1 MANLPSDERATQIK
15 EIFDRWEDAR
25 KDWDVHA
32 REDIDFYLGNHFSK
46 DESEVLA
53 ERNQS
58 NLTIDRLY
66 SAIEQ
71 FKAIITSKPPKFS
84 AVAREDSDNKMAT
97 VWRTML
103 EYMWDISDGNE
114 VFKQVV
120 HDYAVTGLGYF
131 YAYVDT
137 EADYGRGEVKFSYI
151 DPFRVYVDPNARNKW
166 FDDASGMCL
175 STLLTKDQVLDN
187 YPQLANPL
195 PGDEEGKPMID
206 MIETS
211 GYRDEDFPSSTNSYT
226 QGSFTPDVIK
236 DKDYKNTNKYRI
248 LEYFTKVKVP
258 FFRVLDKMS
267 GQEQI
272 LDTEQFELYMQDP
285 QIQNMVEMN
294 QIDFTE
300 VIQTRIR
307 VTATIGQI
315 VLYEQVLNLDKYPI
329 IPVPNI
335 WTNTPYPMSDVRK
348 GKDMQRFI
356 NKLLSLITAHAQSS
370 AGLKL
375 LVPQGSV
382 TDIEQLERDWAN
394 PNATI
399 EYDAS
404 FGEPHFPSPQPMSSS
419 ILQLPKMIEHYIDLN
434 MGIFEMMQG
443 DTSAAPRT
451 SSATMMMEDFGQRR
465 SKSKLRDIEG
475 SLRRLGQALYNLGKK
490 HYDFRKTFRITQPNN
505 DISEYTINKRLYD
518 DKSQQIIAIENDTTI
533 GQFDVRVIGNSTMPS
548 NKWGEW
554 QVYMEAYQ
562 AGLIDRVEA
571 LKKTEIFD
579 KEGVLS
585 RNDVIMQL
593 QQQLQSAQ
601 SQIKDLSGDLQTARR
616 ETVHSRQAIEVE
628 KTKARLSQAEAK
640 SKSSLRDEVNK
651 LQNSVKLES
660 EKLRLGVKDMIRGQ
674 AQKDSGNRK
683 NKQEN

>member
-1 MANLPSDERATQIK
+1 MANLPEDKRAG
-15 EIFDRWEDAR
+15 EIRDIFRRWEEAR
-25 KDWDVHA
+25 KDWDEHA

-46 DESEVLA
+46 DESDTLA

-84 AVAREDSDNKMAT
+84 AVAREDSDTKMAL
-97 VWRTML
+97 VWRTIL
-103 EYMWDISDGNE
+103 EYIWDISDGNE

-131 YAYVDT
+131 YAYIDR
-137 EADYGRGEVKFSYI
+137 EADYGRGEVKFAYV

-166 FDDASGMCL
+166 FDDAAGMCL
-175 STLLTKDQVLDN
+175 TTILTKEQVLDN
-187 YPQLANPL
+187 YPDLANPL
-195 PGDEEGKPMID
+195 PGDEDGEPMID
-206 MIETS
+206 KVEAS
-211 GYRDEDFPSSTNSYT
+211 GLEDEDYPSSTNSYT
-226 QGSFTPDVIK
+226 TGSFTPDVIK
-236 DKDYKNTNKYRI
+236 DKDWKNTNKYRLI
-248 LEYFTKVKVP
+248 EYFTKVKVP
-258 FFRVLDKMS
+258 YFRVLDKTS

-272 LDTEQFELYMQDP
+272 LDAEQFESFMQDK
-285 QIQNMVEMN
+285 QVQNMINMN
-294 QIDFTE
+294 QLDMTE
-300 VIQTRIR
+300 VMQTRIR
-307 VTATIGQI
+307 VTCTLGQI
-315 VLYEQVLNLDKYPI
+315 VLYESVLNTEKYPI
-329 IPVPNI
+329 VPVPNI

-375 LVPQGSV
+375 LIPQGSV
-382 TDIEQLERDWAN
+382 TDVEQLERDWAN

-404 FGEPHFPSPQPMSSS
+404 FGEPHFPSPQPLAGS
-419 ILQLPKMIEHYIDLN
+419 IMELPKLIEHYIDLN

-443 DTSAAPRT
+443 DTSAAPKT
-451 SSATMMMEDFGQRR
+451 SSGTMMMEDFGQRR

-475 SLRRLGQALYNLGKK
+475 SLRRLGSVIYNLAKK
-490 HYDFRKTFRITQPNN
+490 HYDFKKTFRLVQPNN
-505 DISEYTINKRLYD
+505 DISEFTINKRLYD
-518 DKSQQIIAIENDTTI
+518 DKQQEIVAIENDATV
-533 GQFDVRVIGNSTMPS
+533 GEFDVRVIGNSTMPS

-562 AGLIDRVEA
+562 AGLIDKVEA

-579 KEGVLS
+579 KEGVLQ
-585 RNDVIMQL
+585 RTDIITQL
-593 QQQLQSAQ
+593 QQQLEQAQ
-601 SQIKDLSGDLQTARR
+601 EQIKDLSGDLQTARR
-616 ETVHSRQAIEVE
+616 ETVHTKQAIEVE
-628 KTKARLSQAEAK
+628 KTKSRLSQAEAK
-640 SKSSLRDEVNK
+640 SKADAKNEVDK

-660 EKLRLGVKDMIRGQ
+660 EKLRLGIKDAIRSQ
-674 AQKDSGNRK
+674 TQKDSGNRK
-683 NKQEN
+683 K